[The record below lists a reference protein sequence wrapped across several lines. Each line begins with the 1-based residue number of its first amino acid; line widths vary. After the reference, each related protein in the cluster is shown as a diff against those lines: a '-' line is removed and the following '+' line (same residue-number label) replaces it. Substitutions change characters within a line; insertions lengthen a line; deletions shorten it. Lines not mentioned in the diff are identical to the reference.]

1 MVSTVLPGPL
11 LRLIA
16 LQDRGGLTYPNG
28 SGTFV
33 GLVKQVSEIAVK
45 TLPHLKCDNV
55 CEELTK
61 FLYPFLIQN
70 RIFKCLDHKNKACDF
85 IIRTIVKPVLDNVCL
100 ESSDLVK
107 KKNVII
113 KSQTNK

>member
-61 FLYPFLIQN
+61 FFVSFPN
-70 RIFKCLDHKNKACDF
+70 
-85 IIRTIVKPVLDNVCL
+85 T
-100 ESSDLVK
+100 
-107 KKNVII
+107 
-113 KSQTNK
+113 KSYF